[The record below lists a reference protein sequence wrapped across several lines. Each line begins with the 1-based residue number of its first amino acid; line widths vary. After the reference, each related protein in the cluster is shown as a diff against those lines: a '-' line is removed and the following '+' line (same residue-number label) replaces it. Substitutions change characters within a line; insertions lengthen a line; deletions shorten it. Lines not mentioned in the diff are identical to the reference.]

1 MPDYGRTC
9 PGRSVPNSRSRPT
22 LNNGTRTRAWPFT
35 SPPFRRGPSE
45 TLELS
50 SASDYAQ
57 VYLNGELIGTLDR
70 RLGQKSLVLPER
82 KKPGTLEILVEA
94 MAISISTSAWRAT
107 ARDCTAP

>member
-1 MPDYGRTC
+1 MAIYITA
-9 PGRSVPNSRSRPT
+9 VP
-22 LNNGTRTRAWPFT
+22 A
-35 SPPFRRGPSE
+35 GPSE

-82 KKPGTLEILVEA
+82 KNRGRWKSWWKPW
-94 MAISISTSAWRAT
+94 AISISTSAWRAT